1 MAMRDKLYPEIDAG
15 HFGQLLV
22 SDLHRVYW
30 EETGNPEGV
39 PVLFLHGGPGSGIS
53 KVHRR
58 FFDPGAY
65 RIILFD
71 QRGSGLSSPIAELRD
86 NTTAHLIDDIEQL
99 RQQLG
104 VESWLLFGGSWG
116 STLALA
122 YGETHPERCLGFV
135 LRGIFLGRACEID
148 WFINGMGQI
157 FPEAHRN
164 FASFIPE
171 AERSDLLMAYRH
183 RLEDPDPAIHDP
195 AARAWNQYET
205 ACSTL
210 HVGNAALMNMPARAQ
225 MLALA
230 RLEAYYF
237 AHAMFLSPNALIEG
251 VPAIAGKPA
260 VIIQGRYDIIC
271 PIRSADALAQAW
283 PEAQYVIVPD
293 AGHSAMEPG
302 IRAALVRATEGFK
315 KTLQP

>member
-1 MAMRDKLYPEIDAG
+1 
-15 HFGQLLV
+15 
-22 SDLHRVYW
+22 
-30 EETGNPEGV
+30 
-39 PVLFLHGGPGSGIS
+39 
-53 KVHRR
+53 
-58 FFDPGAY
+58 
-65 RIILFD
+65 
-71 QRGSGLSSPIAELRD
+71 
-86 NTTAHLIDDIEQL
+86 
-99 RQQLG
+99 
-104 VESWLLFGGSWG
+104 
-116 STLALA
+116 
-122 YGETHPERCLGFV
+122 

-148 WFINGMGQI
+148 WFINGMGHI
-157 FPEAHRN
+157 FPEAHCN
-164 FASFIPE
+164 FANFIPE
-171 AERSDLLMAYRH
+171 AERSDLLTAYRH
-183 RLEDPDPAIHDP
+183 RLEDPDPVIHDP
-195 AARAWNQYET
+195 AALAWNHYET

-210 HVGNAALMNMPARAQ
+210 HVGDAASMNMPARAQ

-302 IRAALVRATEGFK
+302 IRAALMRATEGFK
-315 KTLQP
+315 QTLQP